1 MTITIYHNPKC
12 SNSRTALALIR
23 DSGVEPTIVEYL
35 KEPPSRKKLAELVA
49 TMGTGARTL
58 LREKEALCKELGLD
72 DPCRIRCQAARCN
85 GRASHPDQSSGSRH
99 AEGGETVQA
108 AGAGEGIVS
117 LVAIE

>member
-49 TMGTGARTL
+49 TMGTGARAL

-72 DPCRIRCQAARCN
+72 DHAVSDAKLLDAMAAHPILINRPVVVTPKGAKLCR
-85 GRASHPDQSSGSRH
+85 PP
-99 AEGGETVQA
+99 E
-108 AGAGEGIVS
+108 
-117 LVAIE
+117 LVKELLA